1 MCIAIV
7 YDPSCD
13 LTKNIALNIMSGIE
27 EEDVAVMLI
36 DCNEPDYEYLDSSK
50 LIIFGCPAGR
60 ILGVSENMANFMRKS
75 QDRFE
80 NQVWKNKLS
89 AGFTTIGID
98 SSGIIEDFCRFAAK
112 HSMLW
117 IPQGRIEENE
127 GSRGF
132 TDVNLNKS
140 YLGCITHA
148 NDITAT
154 VFGKRL
160 GKQSRLHLFP
170 RFN

>member
-1 MCIAIV
+1 MAIAIV

-13 LTKNIALNIMSGIE
+13 VTKEIALNIIHGIE
-27 EEDVAVMLI
+27 EEDIAVTLI
-36 DCNEPDYEYLDSSK
+36 DCNNPDYEYLDSCK
-50 LIIFGCPAGR
+50 LIVFGCPTGR

-75 QDRFE
+75 EDRFE

-89 AGFTTIGID
+89 AGFTTIGND
-98 SSGIIEDFCRFAAK
+98 SPGIIEDFCRFAAK

-127 GSRGF
+127 GRRFS
-132 TDVNLNKS
+132 DVNLNKS
-140 YLGCITHA
+140 YLGCISRV
-148 NDITAT
+148 NDITAML
-154 VFGKRL
+154 FGKRL
-160 GKQSRLHLFP
+160 AKQSRLHLFP